1 NFLLLLCVRLVR
13 PSCEAPP
20 QRQGQ
25 LRYGMKPGTVP
36 EPMRF
41 LLTPT
46 PMRDRRR
53 IVMSNSDGKPK
64 QQNEGEGSR
73 SAARAY
79 NKDQQEFVKEGRV
92 DEAAQ
97 AARKAVEGDRAELD
111 KAEKEGKSHIA
122 ERDPAE
128 VRDDT
133 KPA

>member
-1 NFLLLLCVRLVR
+1 
-13 PSCEAPP
+13 
-20 QRQGQ
+20 
-25 LRYGMKPGTVP
+25 
-36 EPMRF
+36 
-41 LLTPT
+41 
-46 PMRDRRR
+46 
-53 IVMSNSDGKPK
+53 MSNSDGKPK